1 MKAVSLVTQVIG
13 KGEANMRKDGTG
25 DEDGGWRLIN
35 GHVKRRPKL
44 LMHIKRPLYRRT
56 AERRGGDQDQRLSE
70 RKMRIYQ
77 VSKRN
82 GGT

>member
-35 GHVKRRPKL
+35 GHVERRPKL
-44 LMHIKRPLYRRT
+44 LMHIKRPRYR
-56 AERRGGDQDQRLSE
+56 EPSGQGDGDQDQRL
-70 RKMRIYQ
+70 K
-77 VSKRN
+77 
-82 GGT
+82 